1 MKDDA
6 NLDGMLVAAS
16 TFLYFQTGT
25 PASDDFQRAMREYGA
40 GFTKEIGAA
49 QAWAAGKLFE
59 KAAADSL
66 SATKEALLLG
76 LWSIKNETLGGL
88 TQPLTFNENQPAYD
102 PRLLVH
108 RCGRK
113 GAWVSPRRLQ
123 THLSVATL
131 TLRS

>member
-1 MKDDA
+1 MDA
-6 NLDGMLVAAS
+6 GRGEHVPVLPDR
-16 TFLYFQTGT
+16 T

-59 KAAADSL
+59 KAAARL
-66 SATKEALLLG
+66 PEPPTKEALLLG

-88 TQPLTFNENQPAYD
+88 TQPLTFNENQPATI
-102 PRLLVH
+102 RACWFTVW
-108 RCGRK
+108 RGRAL
-113 GAWVSPRRLQ
+113 GSAPTTSNSPVG
-123 THLSVATL
+123 STL